1 VNTYGR
7 STVASLALAG
17 PDLATLRADAIVVGV
32 LKTADGLRLAP
43 GAEDLDRSLDGRL
56 LDALVAVGATGAP
69 DEVVKLATL
78 GAVGVPVVAAVGLG
92 TAPADDVGVREEA
105 ARRGPRAARRALGGR
120 ARVASTLALAVAGGA
135 TAESVQAVGEGALLG
150 AYTFG
155 TYKTDNDRP
164 APPSSFTLLVPD
176 PKDKVLRAAAKRA
189 AAVVDAVAF
198 CRDLV
203 NTAPNDLPPA
213 ELAERA
219 AVAARKAGLD
229 VEVLDERALRRA
241 GYGGVLGVGGGSA
254 RPPRLVRLQ
263 YHGRTGGPKVALV
276 GKGITF
282 DSGGISI
289 KPAAGMEQM
298 KSDMAGAAAVISTM
312 ILAAALKLPLELTAT
327 VPMAEN
333 LPSGSAY
340 RPSDVLTMYGGRRV
354 EVLNTDAEGRLIL
367 ADAIVRACED
377 SPTYLLETSTL
388 TGAQRIA
395 LGERTSGVMGSEELR
410 DRVVAA
416 AGRTGEPMWPMPLPD
431 ELRKGLDSPVAD
443 IANVMA
449 ERWAGML
456 VGAVFLRE
464 FVPDGIAWTHIDI
477 ASPAYN
483 TAAPWGYTPK
493 GGTGVPIR
501 TLLAVLEDIAANG

>member
-1 VNTYGR
+1 
-7 STVASLALAG
+7 VASLALG
-17 PDLATLRADAIVVGV
+17 GTELAALRADAIVVGV
-32 LKTADGLRLAP
+32 LKTADGPQLAP
-43 GAEDLDRSLDGRL
+43 GAEELDRALDGRL

-69 DEVVKLATL
+69 DEVTKLATL
-78 GAVGVPVVAAVGLG
+78 GAVGVPVVAAAGLG
-92 TAPADDVGVREEA
+92 APRAEDTGAPAEA
-105 ARRGPRAARRALGGR
+105 ARRAAGAASRALGGR
-120 ARVASTLALAVAGGA
+120 GRVASTLALAVAGGA
-135 TAESVQAVGEGALLG
+135 TAESVQAVGEGTLLG
-150 AYTFG
+150 NYAFG
-155 TYKTDNDRP
+155 TYKTENHRP
-164 APPSSFTLLVPD
+164 APPSSFTLLVSN
-176 PKDKVLRAAAKRA
+176 PKDKALRAAAKRA
-189 AAVVDAVAF
+189 STIVEAVAF

-219 AVAARKAGLD
+219 AVAGRKAGLD
-229 VEVLDERALRRA
+229 VEVLDEKALRRA

-254 RPPRLVRLQ
+254 RPPRVVRLHH
-263 YHGRTGGPKVALV
+263 HGRAGGPRVALV

-298 KSDMAGAAAVISTM
+298 KSDMAGAAAIISTM
-312 ILAAALKLPLELTAT
+312 ILAAAVKLPLELIAT

-340 RPSDVLTMYGGRRV
+340 RPSDVLAMYGGRRV

-377 SPTYLLETSTL
+377 SPAYLLETSTL

-395 LGERTSGVMGSEELR
+395 LGERTSGVMGSDELR

-416 AGRTGEPMWPMPLPD
+416 AGRTGEDMWPMPLPD

-456 VGAVFLRE
+456 VGGVFLRE
-464 FVPDGIAWTHIDI
+464 FVPAGVAWAHIDI

-483 TAAPWGYTPK
+483 NVSPWGYTPK
-493 GGTGVPIR
+493 GGTGVPVR